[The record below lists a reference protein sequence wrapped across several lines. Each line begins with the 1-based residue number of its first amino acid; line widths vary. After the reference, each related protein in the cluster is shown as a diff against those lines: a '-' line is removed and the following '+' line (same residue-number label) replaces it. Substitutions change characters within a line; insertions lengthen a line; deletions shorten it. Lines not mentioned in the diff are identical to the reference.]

1 MEQGT
6 TFDDPLATD
15 LIELDAKLKTILPEE
30 YQECYEDV
38 QPISMGSAGL
48 KFDSAGRVAWNEIW
62 GSFCD
67 LAMAGGPPHR
77 GTLLE
82 PATKAEIEADPEK
95 YRIVAEEI
103 CRGVRMVS
111 DLAVESSPNPGWID
125 LFCSSTGMAGWMA
138 RAIVM
143 ENVSARVEGSI
154 VRLPAGPHF
163 RLEKEIKNVVT
174 SVAKTAHYFVDHIW
188 SGQQRAIEELFK
200 KAEMEAPLLQPAFA
214 KDPGDDQTVL
224 ALRGRVAE
232 QIHQLTGLRSS
243 GREYQGWL
251 GLECLSVR
259 TAIWMMRALAVKNTL
274 ARREETI
281 LYAPIN
287 QELDPAGNRVVSAVS
302 EVWKLAV
309 RKGDVVEN

>member
-1 MEQGT
+1 MDQGT
-6 TFDDPLATD
+6 TVDDALAKN
-15 LIELDAKLKTILPEE
+15 LVELDANLKTILPEE
-30 YQECYEDV
+30 YQDCYDDV

-48 KFDSAGRVAWNEIW
+48 KYDSAGRVAWNEIW

-82 PATKAEIEADPEK
+82 PASEAEIQSDPER
-95 YRIVAEEI
+95 YGIVADEI

-111 DLAVESSPNPGWID
+111 DLAVDRSPDAGWVN
-125 LFCSSTGMAGWMA
+125 LFCTNAGMAGWMA

-143 ENVSARVEGSI
+143 ENVSARADGRV
-154 VRLPAGPHF
+154 VRLPAGPQF

-188 SGQQRAIEELFK
+188 SGQQRAIAELFER
-200 KAEMEAPLLQPAFA
+200 AERDAPLLQPAIPKQA
-214 KDPGDDQTVL
+214 GDQEAIR
-224 ALRGRVAE
+224 ALRVQAAAKIC
-232 QIHQLTGLRSS
+232 QTTGLAAHE
-243 GREYQGWL
+243 REYQGWL
-251 GLECLSVR
+251 GLECVSVR

-274 ARREETI
+274 VRREETI
-281 LYAPIN
+281 LYVPIN
-287 QELDPAGNRVVSAVS
+287 PKLDPTGDRVACAVA

-309 RKGDVVEN
+309 RKGDVVKK